1 MSPTMILFLQ
11 SMLITLQIVN
21 AGLATITGLPV
32 AVPLVAAAVVGGF
45 QFFVQNVGNLTQPS
59 DRTTTRI
66 VTEKVLPATATKPAE
81 AVQTTETTTKTNAAP
96 PGDSRL

>member
-1 MSPTMILFLQ
+1 MSPTTILFLQ

-45 QFFVQNVGNLTQPS
+45 QFFVQNVGNLAQPP
-59 DRTTTRI
+59 DRVTTRV
-66 VTEKVLPATATKPAE
+66 VTETVVPATATKPAA
-81 AVQTTETTTKTNAAP
+81 AVQTTTVKTEAQP
-96 PGDSRL
+96 PVTP